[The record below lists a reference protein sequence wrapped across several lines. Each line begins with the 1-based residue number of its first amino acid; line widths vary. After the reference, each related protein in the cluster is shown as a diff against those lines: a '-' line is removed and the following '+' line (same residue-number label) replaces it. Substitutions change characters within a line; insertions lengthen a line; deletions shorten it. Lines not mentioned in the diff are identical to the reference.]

1 MINQQTIICAFC
13 GGSGRHPYY
22 FKPPCPVCKGKGENV
37 IVGEVQECKY
47 CKGSGRKSTTTLTC
61 YYCGG
66 LGVAYSHR
74 PNLAVRSQ
82 YPDKDVIDGIPV
94 GTRLGIEK
102 VVEET
107 LKKCRLA
114 GLGDI
119 RQEIAVIGR
128 TPVSGVLRE
137 EKEMKVYV
145 NPISGVRKESAGF
158 INQAVASLKDI
169 NKKEQVAGLTKV
181 DQGYFENTVALLT
194 KMKKERGEKTWKIQ
208 K

>member
-1 MINQQTIICAFC
+1 MFKQQTIKCAFC

-37 IVGEVQECKY
+37 LNGEIQRCKY

-74 PNLAVRSQ
+74 PGFAVPAQ
-82 YPDKDVIDGIPV
+82 YPDKDV
-94 GTRLGIEK
+94 IEK

-107 LKKCRLA
+107 LKQYQLTGSGAVR
-114 GLGDI
+114 
-119 RQEIAVIGR
+119 EETAVIER
-128 TPVSGVLRE
+128 IPVSGTLRE
-137 EKEMKVYV
+137 EKEMKAYV
-145 NPISGVRKESAGF
+145 EPISGVRKESARP
-158 INQAVASLKDI
+158 IDQSVASLKDL
-169 NKKEQVAGLTKV
+169 KKEEQIAGLTKAEIRDFEQTV
-181 DQGYFENTVALLT
+181 DLLA
-194 KMKKERGEKTWKIQ
+194 KMKKGGDKKWQIQ